1 MLTTTYTYVR
11 YNIYQTVYKQT
22 DAHVH
27 MIKQK
32 GNTVLGYLAKKQH
45 FVPFHP
51 IKALD
56 RQKQAVLSLEPAI
69 CQEAWHLLY
78 ATKSAIKA
86 KHASKDAMLKQELK
100 KVAKAT

>member
-1 MLTTTYTYVR
+1 MLTNTHTYVR

-27 MIKQK
+27 LIKQK

-51 IKALD
+51 IKALGSS
-56 RQKQAVLSLEPAI
+56 KTEAVLSLQPAI
-69 CQEAWHLLY
+69 CQETWHLLY
-78 ATKSAIKA
+78 ATKPANY
-86 KHASKDAMLKQELK
+86 
-100 KVAKAT
+100 